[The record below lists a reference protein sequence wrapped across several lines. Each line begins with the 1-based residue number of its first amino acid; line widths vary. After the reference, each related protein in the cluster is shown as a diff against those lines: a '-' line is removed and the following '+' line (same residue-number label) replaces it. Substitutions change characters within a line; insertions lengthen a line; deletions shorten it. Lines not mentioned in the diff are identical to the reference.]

1 MGNKYDEQPQE
12 EVDMSWDIELEDGTT
27 MTCDTIAV
35 FTAPNKKQ
43 YIALAPRNEEDP
55 TAPIE
60 DFLLYEYIVKED
72 GTDDLGYIEDDEE
85 YEIASDALDELFDSL
100 AFQDLVN
107 DGDLEEE

>member
-1 MGNKYDEQPQE
+1 MTNKYDDQTPE

-35 FTAPNKKQ
+35 FTASNKKK

-55 TAPIE
+55 EAPIE

-72 GTDDLGYIEDDEE
+72 GTDDLAYIEDDED
-85 YEIASDALDELFDSL
+85 YEIASDALDEVFDSM
-100 AFQDLVN
+100 AFRDLVS
-107 DGDLEEE
+107 DEDEEI